1 MKYILFI
8 FSFIV
13 VVIFSSCESNT
24 KEIQLKRI
32 DSLLNVSNNLKADI
46 DSIEFDSI
54 SSYYNLMLTF
64 NKILIEKLH
73 GFPEDSLTKDKLMK
87 FGSVE
92 KGFKKLPKKLAK
104 YQKEIEFSLNQLEAL
119 RKDVVLG
126 FVEDEKFEIY
136 FDDEKKA
143 IDNISQEISK
153 IIKLLNK
160 HLDNYNILLPD
171 VKFYVDSLDNN

>member
-8 FSFIV
+8 FSLIV
-13 VVIFSSCESNT
+13 VIVSSCESNT
-24 KEIQLKRI
+24 KEIKLKRI
-32 DSLLNVSNNLKADI
+32 DSLLNISINLNADI

-54 SSYYNLMLTF
+54 SSYYNLMLSF
-64 NKILIEKLH
+64 NEILIEKLH
-73 GFPEDSLTKDKLMK
+73 GFPEDSLTKDKLMR

-92 KGFKKLPKKLAK
+92 KGLKKLPKKLIK

-126 FVEDEKFEIY
+126 FIEDEKFETY

-143 IDNISQEISK
+143 INNISPEINK

-160 HLDNYNILLPD
+160 HLDNYNVLLPD
-171 VKFYVDSLDNN
+171 VKFYVISLDNN